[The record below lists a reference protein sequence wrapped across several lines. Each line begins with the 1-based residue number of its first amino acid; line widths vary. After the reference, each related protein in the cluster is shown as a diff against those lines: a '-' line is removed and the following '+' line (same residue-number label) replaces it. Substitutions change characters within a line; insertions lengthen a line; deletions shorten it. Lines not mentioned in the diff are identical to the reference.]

1 MKDFGYVKINSINS
15 LYLITD
21 KVDGYN
27 EESNVNKYLI
37 LASTNKNKEMLT
49 KYTEVWDGIKYLIKT
64 INGGDA
70 GEYEK

>member
-1 MKDFGYVKINSINS
+1 MKDFDYVKINSINS
-15 LYLITD
+15 SYLITD

>member
-37 LASTNKNKEMLT
+37 LTSTNKNKEMLT

>member
-1 MKDFGYVKINSINS
+1 MKNFGYVKINSINS

>member
-1 MKDFGYVKINSINS
+1 MKDFDYVKINSINS

>member
-1 MKDFGYVKINSINS
+1 MKDFDYVKINSINS

-49 KYTEVWDGIKYLIKT
+49 K
-64 INGGDA
+64 
-70 GEYEK
+70 